1 MKQKTTIK
9 MKNNFKVYL
18 LMAVA
23 MCLGMSVSAQNYKI
37 ESVIMEL
44 QRPVDDTEKDL
55 AGCIEDIETAASF
68 SKTSNSPK
76 MWFYKGLTYLKV
88 ANVKGDLAAAHP
100 DAIET
105 SLEAFQNV
113 LKTDSKKK
121 YTQETKG
128 HLLNVAIGLYQNGY
142 TAYQEKDFST
152 AYTAFEKALPLMVYD
167 TEDFLKQNNLTAD
180 VLEQMMAFS
189 ALNDGNKTK
198 AKKSFENLIDKGTI
212 ESSVYTNLA
221 NIHLQEGDTT
231 KALEVIELGRSMNE
245 LDKGLITME
254 LDIYLKQGRS
264 KELID
269 KLDAAIELEPGN
281 TIFYF
286 ARAISYEGLGNLEKA
301 EEDYNTI
308 LEIDPDYFD
317 AAYNK
322 AVMYNNQ
329 ARDIFEEMEAKDN
342 YDAASLAQIDVLY
355 KKAIKEFEY
364 IFENNVDMAVAD
376 KVDLA
381 KSMRRIYGSLEMDE
395 KYAEIN
401 SFVKENE

>member
-1 MKQKTTIK
+1 
-9 MKNNFKVYL
+9 
-18 LMAVA
+18 MAVA
-23 MCLGMSVSAQNYKI
+23 ICLGISASAQNYKI

-55 AGCIEDIETAASF
+55 AGCIEDIETAAAF
-68 SKTSNSPK
+68 GKTANSPK

-88 ANVKGDLAAAHP
+88 ANAKGELAAAHP
-100 DAIET
+100 NAIEL
-105 SLEAFQNV
+105 SLEAFQNA
-113 LKTDSKKK
+113 LKTDTKER
-121 YTQETKG
+121 YTKETKG

-142 TAYQEKDFST
+142 AAYQAGDYST
-152 AYTAFEKALPLMVYD
+152 AYTAFEKALPLMKYD

-189 ALNDGNKTK
+189 ALNSGDKSK
-198 AKKSFENLIDKGTI
+198 AKKSFQKLIDKGTI
-212 ESSVYTNLA
+212 ESSIYTNLA
-221 NIHLQEGDTT
+221 NLYLQEGDTT
-231 KALEVIELGRSMNE
+231 KALEIIDLGRKKNE
-245 LDKGLITME
+245 TNKGLITME

-286 ARAISYEGLGNLEKA
+286 ARAISYEGLNNLEKA
-301 EEDYNTI
+301 EADYNAI

-329 ARDIFEEMEAKDN
+329 ARDIFEVMEANDK
-342 YDAASLAQIDVLY
+342 YDAESLAKIDILY

-364 IFENNVDMAVAD
+364 IFENNVDMPIKE
-376 KVDLA
+376 KVELA